1 MTETAWIKRFYKSL
15 HEVTGV
21 EKAGSRLVVSYNQ
34 IREYVFRFRNGH
46 IFEENDPVEKKI
58 DAPYLLSIY
67 RIIRMIAKQGY
78 YEINRFIRLPAAKN
92 APSVY
97 WHPFNRYDKVVAN
110 LLFLNIEIF
119 NTDSED
125 DYVDIGIHLNT
136 PSAIDWSKVQ
146 HYKTIPACFYE
157 ATGITSFIKLYP
169 ASATDDTDQNIHCN
183 ITNCIQ
189 LTQENCAT
197 YLQYINHDH
206 EKYLT
211 FDAMCN
217 FLKTGRYGL
226 D

>member
-1 MTETAWIKRFYKSL
+1 MTETTWVKRFYKYL
-15 HEVTGV
+15 HDVTGV
-21 EKAGSRLVVSYNQ
+21 EKTGSRLVASYNQ
-34 IREYVFRFRNGH
+34 IREYVFRNYH

-58 DAPYLLSIY
+58 DAPYLLNIY

-78 YEINRFIRLPAAKN
+78 YEINRLIRLPVVKN
-92 APSVY
+92 EPSVY
-97 WHPFNRYDKVVAN
+97 WHPFNRYDKVVTN

-119 NTDSED
+119 NIDSED

-136 PSAIDWSKVQ
+136 PSIIDWDRVKQ
-146 HYKTIPACFYE
+146 CKTIPACFYE

-169 ASATDDTDQNIHCN
+169 SSVTDDTDQNIHCS
-183 ITNCIQ
+183 IINCIQ

-197 YLQYINHDH
+197 YLQYIDQYP

-211 FDAMCN
+211 FDAMYN